1 MGEIKTRK
9 VSRGGKGV
17 VAYNDA
23 SNDNT
28 TVYVSP
34 AGMCRLHCEDAP
46 FAHTA
51 QMLSYIAR
59 LAEAAENA
67 MRKQRRTA

>member
-9 VSRGGKGV
+9 VPRGEGI
-17 VAYNDA
+17 VAYNDG
-23 SNDNT
+23 SKDNT

-34 AGMCRLHCEDAP
+34 KGMRRLHCEDAP
-46 FAHTA
+46 FAHSA

-59 LAEAAENA
+59 LAEAAESA
-67 MRKQRRTA
+67 MRKKRRTA